1 VEVGSRGVFTSILCP
16 VDFSEHSERALGVA
30 LELAALTG
38 AHLTLVHVVDALL
51 DAASR
56 ATHNGEAL
64 EAQTQQ
70 ELQDLLQRIATAAGK
85 EPRRIAI
92 AVAVGDPAEQVLKQA
107 VECESD
113 LIVIGTQGLEGARRL
128 VFGST
133 TEGVLRASRVPVLA
147 VPLPPA

>member
-1 VEVGSRGVFTSILCP
+1 VFRSILCP

-30 LELAALTG
+30 LDLAALTG

-56 ATHNGEAL
+56 ASGNRDTL

-70 ELQDLLQRIATAAGK
+70 ELQDLLQRISAMTGK
-85 EPRRIAI
+85 EPRRMAI

-107 VECESD
+107 EECETD

-133 TEGVLRASRVPVLA
+133 TEGVLRASKVPVLA
-147 VPLPPA
+147 VPLPSA

>member
-1 VEVGSRGVFTSILCP
+1 VFTSILCP

-38 AHLTLVHVVDALL
+38 AHLTIVHVVDALL

-56 ATHNGEAL
+56 ASGNQAAL

-70 ELQDLLQRIATAAGK
+70 ELQDLLQRLAESGGR
-85 EPRRIAI
+85 EPRRMAI

-107 VECESD
+107 DESESD
-113 LIVIGTQGLEGARRL
+113 LIVIGTQGLERAKRF

-147 VPLPPA
+147 VPIPPS

>member
-1 VEVGSRGVFTSILCP
+1 VFRSILCP

-30 LELAALTG
+30 LDLAALTG

-56 ATHNGEAL
+56 ASGNRDTL

-70 ELQDLLQRIATAAGK
+70 ELQDLLQRSSAMTGK
-85 EPRRIAI
+85 EPRRMAI

-107 VECESD
+107 EECETD

-133 TEGVLRASRVPVLA
+133 TEGVLRASKVPVLA
-147 VPLPPA
+147 VPLPSA

>member
-1 VEVGSRGVFTSILCP
+1 MFTSILCP

-30 LELAALTG
+30 LDLAALTG
-38 AHLTLVHVVDALL
+38 AHLTIVHVVDALL

-56 ATHNGEAL
+56 ASGNRDTL

-70 ELQDLLQRIATAAGK
+70 ELKDLLQRMESVTGK
-85 EPRRIAI
+85 EPRRMAI
-92 AVAVGDPAEQVLKQA
+92 AVAIGDPAEQVLKQA
-107 VECESD
+107 DECESD

-147 VPLPPA
+147 VPLPPS

>member
-1 VEVGSRGVFTSILCP
+1 MFTSILCP
-16 VDFSEHSERALGVA
+16 VDFSDHSERALGVA
-30 LELAALTG
+30 LELADLTS
-38 AHLTLVHVVDALL
+38 AHLTIVHVVDAFL

-56 ATHNGEAL
+56 ASGNRQAL
-64 EAQTQQ
+64 EDQTQQ
-70 ELQDLLQRIATAAGK
+70 EIQDLLQRLATAAGR
-85 EPRRIAI
+85 EARRLAI
-92 AVAVGDPAEQVLKQA
+92 AVAVGDPVEQMLRQAE
-107 VECESD
+107 ECESD

>member
-1 VEVGSRGVFTSILCP
+1 VFRSILCP

-30 LELAALTG
+30 LDVAALTG
-38 AHLTLVHVVDALL
+38 AHLTIVHVVDALL

-56 ATHNGEAL
+56 ASGNGDTL

-70 ELQDLLQRIATAAGK
+70 ELQDLLRRMASVTGK
-85 EPRRIAI
+85 EPCRVAI
-92 AVAVGDPAEQVLKQA
+92 AVTVGDPVQQVLNQA
-107 VECESD
+107 AECESD
-113 LIVIGTQGLEGARRL
+113 LIVIGTQGLEGARRF

-133 TEGVLRASRVPVLA
+133 TEGVLRAARVPVLA